1 MVYQYVIITFKKEGE
16 NVAYIVQDLTG
27 KEYALEAEI
36 ELTEEENGMVTIDL
50 EINPTE
56 NNQKFIRD
64 INEHWTI
71 SGIKTAQY
79 GKFYIQHLDKV
90 GVGDWPQLKITAV
103 AEFIHKLQTTTFD
116 GYYTGSR
123 TAAAFFNELSLQSG
137 ITFQPIDFKPAFGW
151 EKFGLGV
158 HNISEFNRG
167 LNNYGYTYYPVTSQL
182 IELRNQIGRDTNF
195 MIKNAMNSDSM
206 EMEIDRTEVYT
217 YVEGYADYTEEDGE
231 DFYEAAKLYSFYKHP
246 VLYDVLGELKA
257 ETYKN
262 QKINSKETL
271 DEYLKS
277 IVDNSIK
284 FTITTDFHK
293 IEDYPFAVPMLGD
306 RIRVQDDA
314 IDVDTTARVIK
325 IKTSYDIYGDVINYE
340 LDFGNFPVS
349 ERVKSQLSS
358 VQRQLEDLISGR
370 NPVNNGMLD
379 AYISAVIENIKQS
392 ETEVKFGGHLGYNGL
407 FLVDPNDPNNV
418 VGLFSGGI
426 IASDN
431 GFAGGLES
439 NAALTYQ
446 GLVAER
452 VFGKLIAGEQLLIAN
467 EQGTFMVNGGE
478 VEISGGSLS
487 IIGGLD
493 DANIKNASKWN
504 NQGTYIDNTGVY
516 TGRLNAEQ
524 IQVGK
529 VGDEFI
535 GSADDWNNQG
545 TYIDDTGVY
554 TGSLTANQI
563 NAGTLFLERFLGI
576 TGKNGKLKITD
587 EYIRVEDAAD
597 ATKYL
602 EMNINTGFTIS
613 KLPYTQIAPDGRII
627 YQDGYMRGG
636 AVANII
642 HFNAN
647 KTVNFNGMNWI
658 YANASAI
665 RTYYINDQYKGRF
678 LDVITAIGLTADS
691 PSGSARVD
699 IEVVTF
705 SGQVVAATN
714 VFTAI
719 TEGDMDGHRIRCDL
733 QALYGVV
740 PDHRQIGLYVRTKT
754 TVNTAAEVAFRVNRG
769 EWND

>member
-1 MVYQYVIITFKKEGE
+1 M
-16 NVAYIVQDLTG
+16 AYIVQDLTG

-50 EINPTE
+50 KIKPTE

-79 GKFYIQHLDKV
+79 GKFYIQHLEKI
-90 GVGDWPQLKITAV
+90 GVGDWPQLQITAV

-262 QKINSKETL
+262 QKINNKATL

-284 FTITTDFHK
+284 FTITTDFHQ

-314 IDVDTTARVIK
+314 IDIDTTARVIK
-325 IKTSYDIYGDVINYE
+325 ITTLYDIYGDVLSYE

-370 NPVNNGMLD
+370 TPVNTGMLD
-379 AYISAVIENIKQS
+379 AYIGAVIENIKQS
-392 ETEVKFGGHLGYNGL
+392 ETEVVFGGHLGYNGL
-407 FLVDPNDPNNV
+407 FLVDPNNPNNA

-452 VFGKLIAGEQLLIAN
+452 VFGKLIAGEQLLISN
-467 EQGTFMVNGGE
+467 EQGTFMVNGGD

-504 NQGTYIDNTGVY
+504 DQGT
-516 TGRLNAEQ
+516 
-524 IQVGK
+524 
-529 VGDEFI
+529 F
-535 GSADDWNNQG
+535 
-545 TYIDDTGVY
+545 IDDTGVY

-587 EYIRVEDAAD
+587 QYIRVEDAAD
-597 ATKYL
+597 AAKYL
-602 EMNINTGFTIS
+602 EMNINTGFTLS

-642 HFNAN
+642 HFNADN
-647 KTVNFNGMNWI
+647 TVNFNGMNWI
-658 YANASAI
+658 YSSASTV
-665 RTYYINDQYKGRF
+665 RTYYANDQYKGRF
-678 LDVITAIGLTADS
+678 LDVITAIGLTYDS
-691 PSGSARVD
+691 PAGSARVD

-705 SGQVVAATN
+705 SGQVVGATN
-714 VFTAI
+714 VFTTI
-719 TEGDMDGHRIRCDL
+719 TEGDMDSHRIRCDL

-740 PDHRQIGLYVRTKT
+740 PDHRQIGLYVRTRT
-754 TVNTAAEVAFRVNRG
+754 TANTSAKVAFRVNRG